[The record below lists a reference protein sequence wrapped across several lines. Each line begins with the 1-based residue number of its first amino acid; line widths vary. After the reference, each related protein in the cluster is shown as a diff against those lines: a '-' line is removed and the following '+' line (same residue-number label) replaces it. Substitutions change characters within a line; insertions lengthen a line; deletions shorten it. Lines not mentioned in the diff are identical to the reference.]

1 MLSGV
6 GMVCNMALFLP
17 IPSNVNQGLSYTHK
31 TLSSEYQKIL
41 DQPGDSLYMRA
52 MFDRD
57 QEQDGELSFKKD
69 DILYVDNTM
78 FNGKRGTWR
87 AWLVDDEGSKLRCGT
102 IPSKSRYV
110 FVAGKSFR
118 FQYSKLYFDIFD
130 EKRPIFLCVFEQIVF
145 CHPKI
150 LPLKT

>member
-1 MLSGV
+1 MLFGAGV
-6 GMVCNMALFLP
+6 VYNLALFPP
-17 IPSNVNQGLSYTHK
+17 IPLHTNQELSCTRK

-110 FVAGKSFR
+110 FLAGKSFG
-118 FQYSKLYFDIFD
+118 FHYSELYFVIFS
-130 EKRPIFLCVFEQIVF
+130 K
-145 CHPKI
+145 K
-150 LPLKT
+150 K

>member
-1 MLSGV
+1 
-6 GMVCNMALFLP
+6 
-17 IPSNVNQGLSYTHK
+17 
-31 TLSSEYQKIL
+31 
-41 DQPGDSLYMRA
+41 MRA

-78 FNGKRGTWR
+78 CNGKRGTWR

-110 FVAGKSFR
+110 FAGGKSFE
-118 FQYSKLYFDIFD
+118 FQWSETSILYALWN
-130 EKRPIFLCVFEQIVF
+130 K
-145 CHPKI
+145 
-150 LPLKT
+150 

>member
-1 MLSGV
+1 MIYGDGFVICECELNTFIFS
-6 GMVCNMALFLP
+6 
-17 IPSNVNQGLSYTHK
+17 II
-31 TLSSEYQKIL
+31 EYNKIL
-41 DQPGDSLYMRA
+41 EQPGDSLYMRA

-78 FNGKRGTWR
+78 YNGKRGTWR

-110 FVAGKSFR
+110 NLVN
-118 FQYSKLYFDIFD
+118 LYQIF
-130 EKRPIFLCVFEQIVF
+130 IS
-145 CHPKI
+145 
-150 LPLKT
+150 T

>member
-1 MLSGV
+1 
-6 GMVCNMALFLP
+6 MAKCYTLQCIFILFVTYPLQKPCYFVIYCILKKKKIVQNKNIFYGNVPSHKFFCIILP
-17 IPSNVNQGLSYTHK
+17 I
-31 TLSSEYQKIL
+31 EYNKIL

-57 QEQDGELSFKKD
+57 QEQDGELSFKKT

-110 FVAGKSFR
+110 ST
-118 FQYSKLYFDIFD
+118 
-130 EKRPIFLCVFEQIVF
+130 
-145 CHPKI
+145 KI
-150 LPLKT
+150 H